1 MCISLHYSLTLEP
14 RIIKPQHDFSK
25 TPPQLF
31 YMDEAALQQ
40 LAGSNEHAVVV
51 TNEKPIILR
60 EIRKDDSNNSAALQ
74 FPVQPPVETVGEFKV
89 TPMIHAGYAFT
100 WFGLAGAG
108 LVMTRK
114 LITKGR

>member
-1 MCISLHYSLTLEP
+1 
-14 RIIKPQHDFSK
+14 
-25 TPPQLF
+25 
-31 YMDEAALQQ
+31 MDQDVLDKV
-40 LAGSNEHAVVV
+40 AGVSQYAIVSNQ
-51 TNEKPIILR
+51 EKPILLQ
-60 EIRKDDSNNSAALQ
+60 EIRNKSTTDGKMS
-74 FPVQPPVETVGEFKV
+74 FPVQPPLETVGEFKV